1 MTKTNYINAS
11 IYSSEKQTFIDNQ
24 FMTVDDATGKIIAV
38 GTGTPDTIAEQT
50 TDMQGKYVMPGI
62 MNAHTQLPVFQLT
75 GGMTARKT
83 AIRSHVSIIPC
94 MRFTI
99 CKIW

>member
-38 GTGTPDTIAEQT
+38 GTGTPDTIEMLVACN
-50 TDMQGKYVMPGI
+50 G
-62 MNAHTQLPVFQLT
+62 MNFLERPVNFNMLI
-75 GGMTARKT
+75 GNKNL
-83 AIRSHVSIIPC
+83 S
-94 MRFTI
+94 
-99 CKIW
+99 